1 MARANGD
8 EGGWSETDGVRGWE
22 VELLTTL
29 PCKRSHGAMEH
40 PPNVYCI
47 LVCKSIWFAC
57 IETLKDDHTLLEIR
71 NPFAID
77 GQISWKK
84 ELIWYEYRYARN
96 ESYSVTE
103 WVVHEQHQRM
113 GPSIP
118 NPWWSPTKSKVPWNS
133 FWVRKLSMYL
143 LYWIIFVGC
152 ISQTNIR
159 PPRKSFPYIHV
170 YPTIMLF
177 LFQALLSRSHLFF
190 STGEECLPWWEIGL

>member
-1 MARANGD
+1 M
-8 EGGWSETDGVRGWE
+8 
-22 VELLTTL
+22 
-29 PCKRSHGAMEH
+29 P
-40 PPNVYCI
+40 
-47 LVCKSIWFAC
+47 SI
-57 IETLKDDHTLLEIR
+57 IQKTLKNDKKHLR
-71 NPFAID
+71 NPESFCCWWT
-77 GQISWKK
+77 ISWKK

-152 ISQTNIR
+152 VSQTNIR
-159 PPRKSFPYIHV
+159 PPRKSFPYIHIYI

-177 LFQALLSRSHLFF
+177 LFQALLSRSHRTVY
-190 STGEECLPWWEIGL
+190 SHRTGMSAMVGDRTLTHLLLEWSAVTRQFGSNLRWVEVLQ

>member
-1 MARANGD
+1 
-8 EGGWSETDGVRGWE
+8 
-22 VELLTTL
+22 
-29 PCKRSHGAMEH
+29 MEH

-57 IETLKDDHTLLEIR
+57 IETLKDDHTLSEIR

-133 FWVRKLSMYL
+133 FWVRKLSMYVL
-143 LYWIIFVGC
+143 SWIIFVGC
-152 ISQTNIR
+152 VSQTNIR
-159 PPRKSFPYIHV
+159 PPRKSFPYTHV

-190 STGEECLPWWEIGL
+190 SHRRGMSAMVGDRTLTHLLLEWSAETRRFFSNLRWVEVLQ